1 MSDIEKAFK
10 KATDKA
16 TEVVKDLSNTVS
28 DVVSKIDK
36 DKVEELAQKSRKEVQ
51 SKMKEY
57 GVDEKFEALKKESEL
72 IGDAISQSAKEVY
85 KENEEILEKP
95 VSKVSEVVEKIKEHR
110 EKIKWAGAVTAG
122 VVAPVPTLIASS
134 IFYLMSSEEEKDKK
148 DILDDEINQDIDTEK
163 ASQKEVVKETAK
175 IMAQKEK
182 LPEVMKTEN
191 EWITV
196 NINLKSKNAYGTINK
211 GPFKGS
217 SFQEMGVD
225 NMKKLMDKLPEGV
238 ESAEEARELIRCW
251 VSWQKT
257 PKMNEE

>member
-10 KATDKA
+10 KAT
-16 TEVVKDLSNTVS
+16 EVVKD
-28 DVVSKIDK
+28 VVNKIDK

-72 IGDAISQSAKEVY
+72 IGDSISQGAKEVY
-85 KENEEILEKP
+85 KENEGILEKP
-95 VSKVSEVVEKIKEHR
+95 VNKISEVIDKVKEHR

-134 IFYLMSSEEEKDKK
+134 IFYLMSSEENKDKK
-148 DILDDEINQDIDTEK
+148 DILDDEVNQDIDTEK
-163 ASQKEVVKETAK
+163 SYQKEVVKETAE
-175 IMAQKEK
+175 IMAQKEE
-182 LPEVMKTEN
+182 LPEVIKTEN

-196 NINLKSKNAYGTINK
+196 NINLKNKNAYGTINK
-211 GPFKGS
+211 GPFKGA

-225 NMKKLMDKLPEGV
+225 NMKKLMDKLPEGI
-238 ESAEEARELIRCW
+238 ESAEEARELIRWW

-257 PKMNEE
+257 PKINED